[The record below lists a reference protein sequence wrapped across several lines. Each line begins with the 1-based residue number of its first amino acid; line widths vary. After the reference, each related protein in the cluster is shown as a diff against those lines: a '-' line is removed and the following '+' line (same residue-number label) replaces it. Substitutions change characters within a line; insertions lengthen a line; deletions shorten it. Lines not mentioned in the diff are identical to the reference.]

1 MNAVHVTRSQ
11 GRRDRRRGDIDRR
24 WLISLVVILVAE
36 LAFFNASISDF
47 WSAGGGASGWLG
59 SLTFTYTSIIALG
72 VMFVIFTGDIDLS
85 VGAMAS
91 FSGIVMA
98 EFHLAGMNIW
108 LAVVLALLICVA
120 IGLLQGLIITFF
132 KLESLLVTLAGQ
144 FILGASSVAYE
155 GATPPYG
162 FPHGFVTTLGTG
174 TVVGI
179 PNQVVIFAVLAIASV
194 LIVHRTRFGRQLV
207 LVGHNRDAAGYA
219 GVRVSLTR
227 VRAFMLSAL
236 FAGIA
241 GIIIGA
247 TYNAVRDD
255 LGTPLL
261 LPAITAVVLGG
272 VDIFG
277 GRGRVL
283 GVIIATF
290 ILGLLTIGLL
300 DDGVGDN
307 ATSMATG
314 VLLLGALT
322 VKGAMDRRVGLPPFA
337 DRLRG
342 RFASTTTPGV
352 PNTP

>member
-1 MNAVHVTRSQ
+1 MSALQQGQARPRSL
-11 GRRDRRRGDIDRR
+11 RRFDADQR
-24 WLISLVVILVAE
+24 WLAALVGILIAE
-36 LAFFNASISDF
+36 LLVFNLSISGF
-47 WSAGGGASGWLG
+47 WSGSGSSGWLG
-59 SLTFTYTSIIALG
+59 TETFTFTSIIALG

-85 VGAMAS
+85 VGALAG
-91 FSGIVMA
+91 FSGIVMG
-98 EFHLAGMNIW
+98 ELHLGGMNIW
-108 LAVVLALLICVA
+108 LAVVIALLVSA
-120 IGLLQGLIITFF
+120 GIGLLQGLIITFF

-155 GATPPYG
+155 GAVPPSS
-162 FPHGFVTTLGTG
+162 FPHTFVKVFGTG

-179 PNQVVIFAVLAIASV
+179 PNQLLIFAALALLSV

-207 LVGHNRDAAGYA
+207 LVGHNRDAAAYA
-219 GVRVSLTR
+219 GIRVSLTR
-227 VRAFMLSAL
+227 VRAFTLSGL

-241 GIIIGA
+241 GVIIAA
-247 TYNAVRDD
+247 TFNSVTDYI
-255 LGTPLL
+255 GTPLL

-272 VDIFG
+272 VNIFG
-277 GRGRVL
+277 GSGRVA

-300 DDGVGDN
+300 DDGVGNN

-322 VKGAMDRRVGLPPFA
+322 VKGVMDRRMGLPSLI

-342 RFASTTTPGV
+342 RFPPAAPSANSPDMT
-352 PNTP
+352 